1 MPAIFL
7 CAAGMGLG
15 PCPAGHDSEEFPP
28 SPFHLGRLG
37 ANRPRGT
44 TFQAGRQ
51 MDFPAHISSAE
62 FERPDDLHPDLVAG
76 LGDTRQWLSRPM
88 NFSRSSAGT
97 PIHPHGDAVA
107 PDSSSHAP
115 ASLHRTGID
124 HVASYRQGR
133 IVLQADSLCLACD
146 WDCDSENP
154 DDLFE
159 TFLILERLNLWS
171 AIGLY
176 PAWHRPGFHVDLRP
190 SAHPSYRARWF
201 RDGTGEYRALSWA
214 NWKEHAL

>member
-1 MPAIFL
+1 MGVNGSPCL
-7 CAAGMGLG
+7 AGGVCL
-15 PCPAGHDSEEFPP
+15 
-28 SPFHLGRLG
+28 
-37 ANRPRGT
+37 ANRPRAFHRPFFTSDDHGQTGT
-44 TFQAGRQ
+44 
-51 MDFPAHISSAE
+51 MDFPAHISSSE
-62 FERPDDLHPDLVAG
+62 FEHPDDLHPDLVTG

-88 NFSRSSAGT
+88 NFSRSSAGK

-107 PDSSSHAP
+107 ADSSSHAP

-124 HVASYRQGR
+124 HVASHQQGR
-133 IVLQADSLCLACD
+133 IVPQADSLCLACD
-146 WDCDSENP
+146 WDCYSEDA

-159 TFLILERLNLWS
+159 TYLTLERLNLWA

-201 RDGTGEYRALSWA
+201 RDGDGDYHALTWA
-214 NWKEHAL
+214 NWKEYNL

>member
-1 MPAIFL
+1 MPTIFL

-15 PCPAGHDSEEFPP
+15 PARRGTI
-28 SPFHLGRLG
+28 
-37 ANRPRGT
+37 PRGFDRPLST
-44 TFQAGRQ
+44 SDAPGPIGPGAQPSRAGRQ

-88 NFSRSSAGT
+88 NFSCSSAGT

-107 PDSSSHAP
+107 ADSSSHAP

-124 HVASYRQGR
+124 HVASHHQGR

-159 TFLILERLNLWS
+159 TFLILERLNLWA

-201 RDGTGEYRALSWA
+201 RDGTGEYHALSWA
-214 NWKEHAL
+214 NWREYAL